1 MHSGYYYAFTLYSK
15 REFVLYLAT
24 PPSPLCFMQLP
35 IKYIHIYVERVVH
48 ISIVCLALYNI
59 RQTFESNVNEQFSG
73 MAKVSNKP

>member
-15 REFVLYLAT
+15 REFVLYLA
-24 PPSPLCFMQLP
+24 PLAPLSTMLHAASYK
-35 IKYIHIYVERVVH
+35 IYTYIERVVH

>member
-15 REFVLYLAT
+15 REFVLYLA
-24 PPSPLCFMQLP
+24 PLSTMLHAASYK
-35 IKYIHIYVERVVH
+35 INTYIERVVH